1 MFVCDLMFV
10 LKEELDVALLLLTGV
25 FGQRAQMGMLMF
37 GESRMSVM

>member
-1 MFVCDLMFV
+1 MFV